1 MATVYSMLVLTLIFS
16 TPIII
21 TALGGLFSERSGVV
35 NIALDG
41 LMMFGGFGA
50 ATTLVL
56 LKTSSAIAPW
66 ISIGVGMLV
75 GALISLIHAY
85 LSIDLKADQIISG
98 TAINLLASGA
108 TIYLAQIIFGQQ
120 RTPNFSNSFRKTTY
134 PVLSDIPVIGDV
146 FFKNIYPTVYLAF
159 ALIIIGWYV
168 VYKTP
173 FGLRLRA
180 SGENPHAV
188 DSMGVSVRKMR
199 YIGVII
205 SGALAGLGG
214 AILVLTQDTQY
225 TVMSISGTGF
235 IALAALVFGRWKPS
249 GILAASLFFGFSRIF
264 SIYSNTFAFLKRLP
278 NEFFF
283 ALPYLL
289 TIVALVIFSRKS
301 VGPMAAGKPYDK
313 GER

>member
-1 MATVYSMLVLTLIFS
+1 MNTIYSMLVLALIFS
-16 TPIII
+16 TPIMI

-50 ATTLVL
+50 ATALVFL
-56 LKTSSAIAPW
+56 EKSTSLAPW
-66 ISIGVGMLV
+66 IAIVIGMVV
-75 GALISLIHAY
+75 GALISVIHAY
-85 LSIDLKADQIISG
+85 LSIDLNADQIISG
-98 TAINLLASGA
+98 TAINLLATGV
-108 TIYLAQIIFGQQ
+108 TIYLAQIIFDQQ
-120 RTPNFSNSFRKTTY
+120 RTPNFVRSFRKTTY
-134 PVLSDIPVIGDV
+134 PVLSDIPVIGDI
-146 FFKNIYPTVYLAF
+146 FFTNIYPTVYLAF
-159 ALIIIGWYV
+159 LLIIIGWYI

-188 DSMGVSVRKMR
+188 DSMGISVRKMR

-214 AILVLTQDTQY
+214 GILVLTQDTQY

-249 GILAASLFFGFSRIF
+249 GILGASLFFGFSKIF
-264 SIYSNTFAFLKRLP
+264 SIYSNSFSLLKKLP

-289 TIVALVIFSRKS
+289 TIVALVVFSRQS
-301 VGPMAAGKPYDK
+301 VGPKSAGKPYDK

>member
-1 MATVYSMLVLTLIFS
+1 MNTIYSMLVLALIFS
-16 TPIII
+16 TPIMI

-50 ATTLVL
+50 ATALVFL
-56 LKTSSAIAPW
+56 EKSTSLAPW
-66 ISIGVGMLV
+66 IAIVIGMVV
-75 GALISLIHAY
+75 GALISVIHAY
-85 LSIDLKADQIISG
+85 LSIDLNADQIISG
-98 TAINLLASGA
+98 TAINLLATGV
-108 TIYLAQIIFGQQ
+108 TIYLAQIIFDQQ
-120 RTPNFSNSFRKTTY
+120 RTPNFVRSFRKTTY
-134 PVLSDIPVIGDV
+134 PVLSDIPVIGDI
-146 FFKNIYPTVYLAF
+146 FFTNIYPTVYLAF
-159 ALIIIGWYV
+159 LLIIIGWYI

-188 DSMGVSVRKMR
+188 DSMGISVRKMR

-214 AILVLTQDTQY
+214 GILVLTQDTQY

-249 GILAASLFFGFSRIF
+249 GILGASLFFGFSKIF
-264 SIYSNTFAFLKRLP
+264 SIYSNSFSLLKKLP

-289 TIVALVIFSRKS
+289 TIVALVVFSRQS
-301 VGPMAAGKPYDK
+301 VGPKAAGKSYDK
-313 GER
+313 GQR

>member
-1 MATVYSMLVLTLIFS
+1 MTTFYSMLVLTLVFS

-35 NIALDG
+35 NIALEG
-41 LMMFGGFGA
+41 LMMFGAFSA
-50 ATTLVL
+50 ATTLVFL
-56 LKTSSAIAPW
+56 GNSAIAPW
-66 ISIGVGMLV
+66 ISLGVGSLV
-75 GALISLIHAY
+75 GALIAVIHAY
-85 LSIDLKADQIISG
+85 LSIDLKSDQVISG
-98 TAINLLASGA
+98 TAINLLAPGV

-134 PVLSDIPVIGDV
+134 PILSDIPVIGDI
-146 FFKNIYPTVYLAF
+146 FFTNIYPTVYVAF
-159 ALIIIGWYV
+159 ILILIGWYLI
-168 VYKTP
+168 YKTP

-199 YIGVII
+199 YIGVIV

-214 AILVLTQDTQY
+214 SILVLTQDTQY
-225 TVMSISGTGF
+225 TVISISGTGF

-249 GILAASLFFGFSRIF
+249 GILAAGLFFGFSRIF
-264 SIYSNTFAFLKRLP
+264 SIYSNTFSFLQKLP

-283 ALPYLL
+283 ALPYVL
-289 TIVALVIFSRKS
+289 TIVALVVFSRQS
-301 VGPMAAGKPYDK
+301 VGPLAAGKPYDK

>member
-56 LKTSSAIAPW
+56 LKTSSSIAPW

-283 ALPYLL
+283 ALPYVL

>member
-1 MATVYSMLVLTLIFS
+1 MNTVYSMLVLTLIFS

-21 TALGGLFSERSGVV
+21 TSLGGLFSERSGVV

-50 ATTLVL
+50 ASALVL
-56 LKTSSAIAPW
+56 LDGPPSLTPW
-66 ISIGVGMLV
+66 ISIGIGMLV
-75 GALISLIHAY
+75 GALISVIHAY

-134 PVLSDIPVIGDV
+134 PGLSDIPVIGDI
-146 FFKNIYPTVYLAF
+146 FFTNIYPTVYLAF
-159 ALIIIGWYV
+159 ILIIIGWYL

-180 SGENPHAV
+180 AGENPHAV

-199 YIGVII
+199 YIGVIV

-214 AILVLTQDTQY
+214 GILVLTQDTQF

-235 IALAALVFGRWKPS
+235 ISLAALVFGRWKPS

-264 SIYSNTFAFLKRLP
+264 SIYSNTFSLLKKLP

-283 ALPYLL
+283 ALPYVL
-289 TIVALVIFSRKS
+289 TIIALVIFSRQS
-301 VGPMAAGKPYDK
+301 VGPMAAGRPYDK

>member
-1 MATVYSMLVLTLIFS
+1 MATIYSMLVLTLIFS

-21 TALGGLFSERSGVV
+21 TSLGGLFSERSGIV

-56 LKTSSAIAPW
+56 LKNTTSLAPW
-66 ISIGVGMLV
+66 ISICVGMLV
-75 GALISLIHAY
+75 GALISIIHAY
-85 LSIDLKADQIISG
+85 LSIDLNADQVISG
-98 TAINLLASGA
+98 VAINLLASGV

-120 RTPNFSNSFRKTTY
+120 RTPNFTNSFRKTTY
-134 PVLSDIPVIGDV
+134 PVLSDIPIIGDI
-146 FFKNIYPTVYLAF
+146 FFTNIYPTVYLAF
-159 ALIIIGWYV
+159 TLIIIGWYV

-180 SGENPHAV
+180 AGENPHAV

-199 YIGVII
+199 YIGVIV

-214 AILVLTQDTQY
+214 GILVLTQDTQF

-264 SIYSNTFAFLKRLP
+264 SIYSNTFAFLKDLP

-289 TIVALVIFSRKS
+289 TIVALVVFSRQS
-301 VGPMAAGKPYDK
+301 VGPKAAGKAYDK

>member
-134 PVLSDIPVIGDV
+134 PVLSDIPVIGDI

-283 ALPYLL
+283 ALPYVL

-301 VGPMAAGKPYDK
+301 VGPLAAGKPYDK